1 MKNYYEILE
10 VNETASEET
19 INKVYK
25 FLAKKYHPDV
35 NPENKEFA
43 EAKFKEISEAY
54 EILSDSEKR
63 TSYDAELKEFKE
75 SQSPTFN
82 PEDFEN
88 LKAYCIELENQI
100 EYLQNYT
107 ATLQQQNHSTPH
119 SNYNNPQQSY
129 SNNQQAY
136 NTVNNTYN
144 QNYNDAVNQA
154 YNEAYNEAYLNT
166 LRNLGY
172 RIRYKKTFKDYFK
185 GFISLIL
192 TAIILYGLAYICW
205 QIPSVQNYLKSIFF
219 FL

>member
-63 TSYDAELKEFKE
+63 ASYDIELKEFKD

-82 PEDFEN
+82 TEDFEN
-88 LKAYCIELENQI
+88 LKAYCIELENKI
-100 EYLQNYT
+100 EYLQQYNYN
-107 ATLQQQNHSTPH
+107 LENQIN
-119 SNYNNPQQSY
+119 SNYNQNIT
-129 SNNQQAY
+129 SNRPHNHTINNEY
-136 NTVNNTYN
+136 NN
-144 QNYNDAVNQA
+144 AVNQA
-154 YNEAYNEAYLNT
+154 NNDALNRAYNDAYINT
-166 LRNLGY
+166 LKNLGY
-172 RIRYKKTFKDYFK
+172 KIKYKKTFKDYLK
-185 GFISLIL
+185 GFVSLIL
-192 TAIILYGLAYICW
+192 TAIIISVIAYICW
-205 QIPSVQNYLKSIFF
+205 QIPSIQNYLKSIFF